1 MIMSYNDKV
10 YHVDSVKVNF
20 SEGKESHGAVFHAKE
35 VSAEKFSDLHFAIPH
50 MLCDVLIEYAKL
62 DDSDAIL
69 VLDVKGNRFDWN
81 LLSEAWLKQISCAQN
96 VKQYVA

>member
-1 MIMSYNDKV
+1 MIMSYNDKI

-20 SEGKESHGAVFHAKE
+20 DEGKERHDAVFHAKE
-35 VSAEKFSDLHFAIPH
+35 VPANVHRELHFEIPL

-62 DDSDAIL
+62 DNPDAIL
-69 VLDVKGNRFDWN
+69 VLDVKGNSFMWN
-81 LLSEAWLKQISCAQN
+81 LLSEAWLKQTSCAQN